1 MINKG
6 WQCPICERVYSPRLH
21 LYVFLVTINKLQTV
35 IIPIREVTI
44 EEILEWLTDTKKS
57 KKF

>member
-1 MINKG
+1 ME
-6 WQCPICERVYSPRLH
+6 PIKPGFGILKR
-21 LYVFLVTINKLQTV
+21 IKQTV

-44 EEILEWLTDTKKS
+44 EEILKIWLTDTKKS

>member
-1 MINKG
+1 MESIKPG
-6 WQCPICERVYSPRLH
+6 FGILER
-21 LYVFLVTINKLQTV
+21 IKQTV

-44 EEILEWLTDTKKS
+44 EEVLKIWLTDTKKS